1 MKSSSLKL
9 EAEFARLENQI
20 EASKI
25 EARKLKDAIAER
37 ESEKVRRRMKLTVT
51 VARKQQ
57 LTFTQ
62 LL

>member
-37 ESEKVRRRMKLTVT
+37 ESEKVRRRMKLTVK